1 MVFEK
6 IKALLADQLD
16 IDEDTITEDTDIIE
30 DLGADSL
37 DIVELMT
44 TLEQEFD
51 LLITDESIHEF
62 HTVGD
67 FTKYIETLI

>member
-6 IKALLADQLD
+6 IKVLLASQLD
-16 IDEDTITEDTDIIE
+16 IDEDTITEETDIIE

-51 LLITDESIHEF
+51 LLITDESINEF

-67 FTKYIETLI
+67 IAKYIETLI

>member
-16 IDEDTITEDTDIIE
+16 IEADTITEDTDIIE

-37 DIVELMT
+37 DVVELMT
-44 TLEQEFD
+44 SLEQEFD
-51 LLITDESIHEF
+51 LLITDESVNDF

-67 FTKYIETLI
+67 ISRYIETLI

>member
-1 MVFEK
+1 MVFER
-6 IKALLADQLD
+6 IKVLLAEQLD

-37 DIVELMT
+37 DVVELMT

-51 LLITDESIHEF
+51 LLITDESVNEF
-62 HTVGD
+62 RTVGD
-67 FTKYIETLI
+67 IARYIETLI

>member
-6 IKALLADQLD
+6 IKVLLADQLD

-51 LLITDESIHEF
+51 LLITDESVNEF
-62 HTVGD
+62 RSVGD
-67 FTKYIETLI
+67 IAKYIETLI

>member
-6 IKALLADQLD
+6 IKVLLADQLD

-51 LLITDESIHEF
+51 LLITDESVNEF

-67 FTKYIETLI
+67 IAKYIETLI